1 MEEGI
6 TGAAM
11 VEDIMAAEGTLGEVE
26 GPAPEQEEVKVVCV
40 MRYGGD
46 VHDERSKITGIM
58 LLE

>member
-1 MEEGI
+1 
-6 TGAAM
+6 
-11 VEDIMAAEGTLGEVE
+11 VE